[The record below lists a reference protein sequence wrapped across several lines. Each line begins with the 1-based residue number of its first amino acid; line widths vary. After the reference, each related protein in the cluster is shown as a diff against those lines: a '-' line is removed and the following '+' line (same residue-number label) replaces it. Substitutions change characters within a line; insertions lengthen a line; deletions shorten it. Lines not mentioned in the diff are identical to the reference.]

1 MKLEY
6 RWVAFAVQQNYGVEK
21 MRNGNKNRSG
31 PRLAEEKRIKI
42 NEWFHDDRRLEKTT
56 SEITRSISRRLGVF
70 LQMTARDLIWR
81 GKEKENRRTTL
92 TFAFRVYVWVDQCTD
107 LQSWGP
113 MVITS
118 HYSKSVR
125 SFRLYNAGTL
135 KPHVFLSFTHCW
147 ARFYTTLRRWRK
159 MKSRWNLGAE
169 KWRKLVVEKMSADG
183 PVPGRCTR
191 WCIRGEPKRQRRLT
205 NWPKPGNPGTHGK
218 TRSSVADMPKLI
230 SQIAAGPKTNLS
242 RPLPLWSDD
251 LLSFPKYTRRQ
262 RKHPKM

>member
-135 KPHVFLSFTHCW
+135 KPHVFLSFTHCR
-147 ARFYTTLRRWRK
+147 ARFYTTLRRQRW
-159 MKSRWNLGAE
+159 MKSRGNW
-169 KWRKLVVEKMSADG
+169 SAVDEENS
-183 PVPGRCTR
+183 PLKRWVPTD
-191 WCIRGEPKRQRRLT
+191 PF
-205 NWPKPGNPGTHGK
+205 PADAPDDASAGNPN
-218 TRSSVADMPKLI
+218 D
-230 SQIAAGPKTNLS
+230 N
-242 RPLPLWSDD
+242 DD
-251 LLSFPKYTRRQ
+251 WQTDQ
-262 RKHPKM
+262 T